1 MAAALTRDRVWARR
15 LVAVALTAVV
25 LADPLAAQTT
35 SLRLQS
41 GTAWFTARATF
52 GPFTGVT
59 SAVSGTVSSPGT
71 ERSATGW
78 VEVMLDSLRTG
89 NGTRDRHMREALETT
104 THPRA
109 RFELDSLV
117 PEAAGA
123 TAGDVRP
130 VRLHGRFRV
139 HGVSRPITATGTLQP
154 HSAGG
159 WQLGATFPVSL
170 PEHQVSKGLSRAL
183 GTIRVQP
190 VVQVRVE
197 LVFAP

>member
-1 MAAALTRDRVWARR
+1 VWSRRV
-15 LVAVALTAVV
+15 LAVALTAVV
-25 LADPLAAQTT
+25 LANPLAAQTT
-35 SLRLQS
+35 SLRLQA

-59 SAVSGTVSSPGT
+59 SAVTGAVSSPGT
-71 ERSATGW
+71 ERAAAGW
-78 VEVMLDSLRTG
+78 VEVLLDSLRTG

-117 PEAAGA
+117 PDPAG
-123 TAGDVRP
+123 TGAGDARP

-139 HGVSRPITATGTLQP
+139 HGVSRPVTASGTLQP
-154 HSAGG
+154 HTTGG

>member
-1 MAAALTRDRVWARR
+1 MSARR
-15 LVAVALTAVV
+15 LLTSVLLGVALAY
-25 LADPLAAQTT
+25 PLAAQTT
-35 SLRLQS
+35 SLRVQS
-41 GTAWFTARATF
+41 GTASFTARATF

-59 SAVSGTVSSPGT
+59 SAVNGTVSSPST
-71 ERSATGW
+71 ERADTGW
-78 VEVMLDSLRTG
+78 VEVVLDSLRTG
-89 NGTRDRHMREALETT
+89 NGTRDRHMREALETAS
-104 THPRA
+104 HPRA

-117 PEAAGA
+117 PDVAGAAAGDA
-123 TAGDVRP
+123 RP

-139 HGVSRPITATGTLQP
+139 HGISRPVVATGTMQP
-154 HSAGG
+154 RAAGG

-170 PEHQVSKGLSRAL
+170 PDHQVSKGLSRAL

>member
-1 MAAALTRDRVWARR
+1 MDPALTHRLAWAQRCLSAAL
-15 LVAVALTAVV
+15 LFVALAN
-25 LADPLAAQTT
+25 PLVAQTT

-59 SAVSGTVSSPGT
+59 SSVAGAVSSPGT
-71 ERSATGW
+71 ERAATGW
-78 VEVMLDSLRTG
+78 VEVLLDSLRTG
-89 NGTRDRHMREALETT
+89 NGTRDRHMREALETS

-117 PEAAGA
+117 PDPAG
-123 TAGDVRP
+123 TGAGDARP

-139 HGVSRPITATGTLQP
+139 HGITRPVIATGTVQP
-154 HSAGG
+154 RADGG